1 MWRNG
6 MDISN
11 TIISTSPSI
20 YAYEQNALP
29 DNAFDFD
36 RCENVYKFLTLGLKL
51 SFGNVQYKECDDA
64 HWRELAEKIDVTN
77 FTFSKFIKQYFH
89 LFELRDYRDFTKA
102 WHGTDNSFDRW
113 LLATY
118 YLSEFDKSD
127 YLFSALQNCCTY
139 TDRELFE
146 QLMLAIFDFED
157 MSAQSSIRIIFCEC
171 SSIRELYQRRR
182 KKHWKKD

>member
-77 FTFSKFIKQYFH
+77 LLFQSLLNSIFIYLNLGIIVISPK
-89 LFELRDYRDFTKA
+89 
-102 WHGTDNSFDRW
+102 HGMVQIT
-113 LLATY
+113 
-118 YLSEFDKSD
+118 
-127 YLFSALQNCCTY
+127 ALIDGC
-139 TDRELFE
+139 
-146 QLMLAIFDFED
+146 
-157 MSAQSSIRIIFCEC
+157 
-171 SSIRELYQRRR
+171 
-182 KKHWKKD
+182 